1 MARDPRDLRR
11 LVEEL
16 VALARRSAR
25 ASSTSRRI
33 PDRFRAPPKDFKVPV
48 LTGGTRWI
56 GGDLRREDIYGDD
69 GR

>member
-16 VALARRSAR
+16 AALSPEERARVIDEA
-25 ASSTSRRI
+25 TH

-56 GGDLRREDIYGDD
+56 GGDLRRESI
-69 GR
+69 

>member
-16 VALARRSAR
+16 AALSSEERARVVEEA
-25 ASSTSRRI
+25 TH
-33 PDRFRAPPKDFKVPV
+33 PDRFRPPPKDFKVAV
-48 LTGGTRWI
+48 LTGGSRWI
-56 GGDLRREDIYGDD
+56 GGDLRRESVYGDD